1 MNKKAVR
8 AKISASVN
16 HIPFDS
22 LNNRKTCCNFR
33 ITKIFLFTNK
43 FQYPCQ
49 IIQKGGR
56 HANIPALFQP
66 RVPGETDTD
75 MTSWQVSTVQ
85 QVGAALGVAVVGIL
99 FTSVLTEATSLSQRG
114 QYASAFV
121 AGMFYNLAAA
131 VLVCW
136 LLWMMQK
143 SPRISR

>member
-43 FQYPCQ
+43 FQYTCQ

-66 RVPGETDTD
+66 RVPGETDTN
-75 MTSWQVSTVQ
+75 MTSCQVSTVQ
-85 QVGAALGVAVVGIL
+85 QLEAALGVAVAGIL
-99 FTSVLTEATSLSQRG
+99 LN
-114 QYASAFV
+114 SA
-121 AGMFYNLAAA
+121 L
-131 VLVCW
+131 
-136 LLWMMQK
+136 
-143 SPRISR
+143 